1 MFIACISCLKISN
14 SKVGSPCMLGAQVL
28 SLFLLCH
35 PQHVSNIVPL
45 GHKLAAVKPSVISS
59 HRGILRRKEGIKEG
73 KKEEGRSKNSFLIF
87 MLFISKGKIFSR
99 NLQQISFSI
108 SLAKIKSHDHL

>member
-1 MFIACISCLKISN
+1 
-14 SKVGSPCMLGAQVL
+14 MLGAQVL
-28 SLFLLCH
+28 SLFLLCR

-45 GHKLAAVKPSVISS
+45 GHKLAAVKPSIISS
-59 HRGILRRKEGIKEG
+59 HTGILRRKEGIKEG
-73 KKEEGRSKNSFLIF
+73 KKEEGRSKNSFLVF
-87 MLFISKGKIFSR
+87 MLFTSEGKIFSR